1 MMDLE
6 TYLFIF
12 QILTLLFVLYELV
25 LVKRALKK
33 MKIVLAGYM
42 SAFEYIAEVND
53 KLMEKEK
60 KEEEGEK
67 KSGNTF
73 IG

>member
-1 MMDLE
+1 MTDLE

-25 LVKRALKK
+25 LVKRALKR

-53 KLMEKEK
+53 KLMEKEGK
-60 KEEEGEK
+60 GEGEK

>member
-1 MMDLE
+1 MTDLE

-25 LVKRALKK
+25 LVKKTLKR

-60 KEEEGEK
+60 KEEGEK

>member
-1 MMDLE
+1 
-6 TYLFIF
+6 
-12 QILTLLFVLYELV
+12 
-25 LVKRALKK
+25 VKRVLKR

-60 KEEEGEK
+60 KEEDEK

>member
-1 MMDLE
+1 MMVLE

-25 LVKRALKK
+25 LVKKALKR

-60 KEEEGEK
+60 KGEGEK